1 MKSKFALAASIVL
14 FVAGWFVFG
23 PSQFGGPATYV
34 TTYGIS
40 MQPRVHSGD
49 LVIARASSAPK
60 MGDVV
65 AYKASQNDATVLH
78 RIVDQAPDGFIT
90 KGDNNSWLDPDHPT
104 MADIKGVEW
113 LHIPQG
119 GIWLRRAMSPQV
131 IGALLFAL
139 IFAGGATA
147 THRRRHRS
155 RRQTMGTTPHS
166 NLASLDAMAARR
178 EQVLKFSVAAIALG
192 ALLLVVGFTRPTHLT
207 TTKPVEV
214 KSTTTFAYTATVPP
228 TAAYQG
234 TVVHS
239 PDPVF
244 RKLANIV
251 DVTYDYV
258 GEPGTISAAAEL
270 GTSSGWR
277 WNVPL
282 AAATDA
288 PDGKYTGAVKLDL
301 NQLYTLAEAG
311 TKAAGVPMDT
321 LSVDIVTTVDNQA
334 GQQTP
339 TLSMTLDKDSLQLA
353 PKSASASGSGS
364 TASSTTSSASTDP
377 MVVTVTATR
386 DEPVVVENSLKIMG
400 WSIGIDLMRK
410 LGLAL
415 VAIGALGFVFY
426 KRLPKGDERD
436 QNVTANRH
444 HGMIVTV
451 TSVAEHHGAVID
463 VASVDELVKIAKRYA
478 LLVLHWT
485 DGLVDVYFVEDE
497 NTMYRCVVDHYDG
510 QAHLQGTPAWPGAA
524 PTLAG
529 HDPYGAPVPQTLPDD
544 STLGATPGRGGAR
557 HAGSART
564 GVAGGGH
571 GAARH
576 TST

>member
-1 MKSKFALAASIVL
+1 MKSRIALAAALVL

-34 TTYGIS
+34 TTFGIS
-40 MQPRVHSGD
+40 MEPTIHRGD
-49 LVIARASSAPK
+49 LVIAHHTPNPK
-60 MGDVV
+60 IGDVV
-65 AYKASQNDATVLH
+65 AYHSNTLNVTVLH
-78 RIVDQAPDGFIT
+78 RIVDQTPEGFAT
-90 KGDNNSWLDPDHPT
+90 KGDNNSWLDQDHPT
-104 MADIKGVEW
+104 AADIKGVEW

-131 IGALLFAL
+131 IGALLFVL

-155 RRQTMGTTPHS
+155 RRQTMGTTPHT
-166 NLASLDAMAARR
+166 NHASLDAMAARR
-178 EQVLKFSVAAIALG
+178 EQVLKFSVAGLALG
-192 ALLLVVGFTRPTHLT
+192 GLLLVVGFTQPTHLT
-207 TTKPVEV
+207 TTKPVET

-258 GEPGTISAAAEL
+258 GEPGTVSAAAEL

-301 NQLYTLAEAG
+301 NQLYALAEAG

-321 LSVDIVTTVDNQA
+321 LSVDVVTTVDSHA

-339 TLSMTLDKDSLQLA
+339 TLAMTLDKDSLQVSS
-353 PKSASASGSGS
+353 KSGGSSGSGS
-364 TASSTTSSASTDP
+364 STSGTTNTDP
-377 MVVTVTATR
+377 MVATVTNTH
-386 DEPVVVENSLKIMG
+386 DDTVVVENALKIMG

-415 VAIGALGFVFY
+415 LAVGALGFLLY
-426 KRLPKGDERD
+426 TRLPKGDERD

-510 QAHLQGTPAWPGAA
+510 HAHQQGTPAWPGAA
-524 PTLAG
+524 PTLAT
-529 HDPYGAPVPQTLPDD
+529 HDPYGAPAPQGQNSNDP
-544 STLGATPGRGGAR
+544 TLGATPGRGGAR

-564 GVAGGGH
+564 GAAGGGH